1 MWLEVKHSIISMI
14 KFPSLVGLCPCPVIL
29 TIVSQVRQEGRREL
43 EKGNFFPPLLDKAI
57 IKLFLWE
64 YWLSCS
70 KCSRHISK
78 WLVFFSFLQEAHR
91 YFSCFLLW
99 ELGDVSGR
107 HNSRKY
113 WDQLIKISHSHTNVY
128 SVSKSLPKLSPKSA
142 Y

>member
-1 MWLEVKHSIISMI
+1 MIGGETFYIPMI
-14 KFPSLVGLCPCPVIL
+14 KFQSLVGLCPCPVII

-43 EKGNFFPPLLDKAI
+43 EKGNFFSPLLDKAI
-57 IKLFLWE
+57 VKSFFWD
-64 YWLSCS
+64 YWLSYS
-70 KCSRHISK
+70 KCSGHISK

-99 ELGDVSGR
+99 ELGDVSGG
-107 HNSRKY
+107 HNSWKC

-128 SVSKSLPKLSPKSA
+128 SASKNLPKLSLKPM